1 MKEEKEDDSL
11 LDTITLLDDA
21 MVSWDDDGIY
31 RPSFT
36 GGLLEDSSLYD
47 QSEDSSWDDP
57 EENRIV
63 EDIDPDTD
71 EHLVKANLIQDLE
84 CALGSKLPNDIWQ
97 LSIPQ
102 LRKRLSD
109 LRYKGPTKED
119 KKRAKQIMNKLK
131 R

>member
-1 MKEEKEDDSL
+1 MNKEKEDDSL

-21 MVSWDDDGIY
+21 MV
-31 RPSFT
+31 
-36 GGLLEDSSLYD
+36 
-47 QSEDSSWDDP
+47 SWDDP

-84 CALGSKLPNDIWQ
+84 CVLGSKLPNDTWQ

-109 LRYKGPTKED
+109 LRYNGPTKED

>member
-1 MKEEKEDDSL
+1 MKEDKEDTSL

-21 MVSWDDDGIY
+21 MGSWD
-31 RPSFT
+31 
-36 GGLLEDSSLYD
+36 E
-47 QSEDSSWDDP
+47 P
-57 EENRIV
+57 EEAQIR
-63 EDIDPDTD
+63 EDIDPNMD
-71 EHLVKANLIQDLE
+71 EDLQKSELIQDLE
-84 CALGSKLPNDIWQ
+84 CALGSKLPNDTWQ

-109 LRYKGPTKED
+109 LRYNRPTKED

>member
-1 MKEEKEDDSL
+1 MNKEKEDDSL

-102 LRKRLSD
+102 LRKRLDNISYGNPSKD
-109 LRYKGPTKED
+109 TKNNV
-119 KKRAKQIMNKLK
+119 KKILNKII